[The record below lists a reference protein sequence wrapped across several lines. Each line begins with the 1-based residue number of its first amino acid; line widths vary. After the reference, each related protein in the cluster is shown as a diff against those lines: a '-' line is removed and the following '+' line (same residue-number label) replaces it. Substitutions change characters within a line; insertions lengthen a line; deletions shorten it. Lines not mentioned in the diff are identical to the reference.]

1 MSSSQPNSNSVSELS
16 RYWINSAIPQPTK
29 KIELYTLDYYLTC
42 TLGGVI
48 GMFIYSFLIF

>member
-1 MSSSQPNSNSVSELS
+1 MSSSQSNSNAVSELS

-29 KIELYTLDYYLTC
+29 KIELYTTDYYLTC

-48 GMFIYSFLIF
+48 GMFL